1 MKRTD
6 VMGFHALRKLR
17 ATPAPWDVKQ
27 GRPRTEEQALV
38 LVHLGGGG
46 DVRAHHAYRAP
57 CARVVAQRV
66 PERLRLLCRLVVV
79 PGINDPLATVLPSVA
94 ADQKER
100 LDALQQGAQ
109 GSLFCKGGSSVC
121 SRDGAYLPG
130 LRAGRR

>member
-1 MKRTD
+1 M
-6 VMGFHALRKLR
+6 
-17 ATPAPWDVKQ
+17 
-27 GRPRTEEQALV
+27 
-38 LVHLGGGG
+38 
-46 DVRAHHAYRAP
+46 RAHHAYRAP
-57 CARVVAQRV
+57 CARIVAQRV

-79 PGINDPLATVLPSVA
+79 PGINDPLATVLPTVA